1 MFHHQVHP
9 STLLEFQENE
19 QVREGLENIAKTL
32 DVSDENLHDSLFTE
46 FVIYKNSWKP
56 NKPEKRR
63 EVLKHLIRL
72 SYFGENNKQ
81 NENVVINLIAD
92 EIIASR
98 TIMAALLKEFNN
110 ITPMEGET
118 EPNVLSLKQFGLAFI
133 KIFTI
138 VRDQKALE
146 AIKTGE
152 PIENNK
158 DTEKTDTPKWE
169 KDYNKRAKTN
179 TEEMERVKD
188 PKVLKKFKGQCQK
201 TFDYREIF
209 PDQNIDENQLQDERV
224 KRLEQLWSRITNDD
238 EKMTEE
244 ATEWSLDLISRRIAQ
259 DDDDSLDDVLN
270 KGWRDIAA
278 IIILICI
285 FYHYSGN
292 EDYQNYYK
300 RLYELNGDLRKFPS
314 VKRKSQSEPINT
326 PSKKPKQTITPEN
339 NEVELPP
346 LVNDDIN
353 ESSNQTKSNNN
364 VTQKPKYYTVSDN
377 ESSPEFIVIDDEPK
391 TLSPRF
397 PDISAGSTGD
407 NRNDESE
414 SDTKINWILPYN
426 PFEQEDSQG
435 LMTKDRKIDTKLSDK
450 FLTHAWTAIGKQG
463 KPSGRFKTL
472 ARQAKTESQL
482 TNVLSLFQ
490 KGRVRFNEAMDTTHE
505 YIDDLFEKVQDTVN
519 EKIDTAENYIK
530 SKTGKNKKTSDTEDY
545 DESPKQKTRKNKKSK
560 ERTKR
565 KNKRLSKLMSHL
577 NLSDN
582 EN

>member
-9 STLLEFQENE
+9 STLLEFQENKE
-19 QVREGLENIAKTL
+19 VREGLENIAKTL
-32 DVSDENLHDSLFTE
+32 DVSDQTLHDSLFIQ
-46 FVIYKNSWKP
+46 FVTYKNSWKP

-63 EVLKHLIRL
+63 EVLKELIRL
-72 SYFGENNKQ
+72 SFFGQDNKQ
-81 NENVVINLIAD
+81 D

-98 TIMAALLKEFNN
+98 KIMAGLLKEFNS

-118 EPNVLSLKQFGLAFI
+118 EPNGLSIKQFGLAFVTL
-133 KIFTI
+133 FAI

-146 AIKTGE
+146 AIKNGE
-152 PIENNK
+152 QTEITK
-158 DTEKTDTPKWE
+158 DAEQTDIPKWE
-169 KDYNKRAKTN
+169 KDYNKHAETN
-179 TEEMERVKD
+179 AEEVERVKD
-188 PKVLKKFKGQCQK
+188 PKVLKKFKKQCEK

-209 PDQNIDENQLQDERV
+209 PDQSIDENQLQDERI

-244 ATEWSLDLISRRIAQ
+244 ATEWSLDLINRRIDQ
-259 DDDDSLDDVLN
+259 DDDDSSDDVLN
-270 KGWRDIAA
+270 NGWREVAA
-278 IIILICI
+278 IIILLCI
-285 FYHYSGN
+285 AYHYSGN
-292 EDYQNYYK
+292 ENYQNYYK

-314 VKRKSQSEPINT
+314 TKRKSQSEEIII

-339 NEVELPP
+339 DEVELPP

-397 PDISAGSTGD
+397 PDISSGSTGD

-414 SDTKINWILPYN
+414 SNTKINWILDYDPYA
-426 PFEQEDSQG
+426 QEDSQG
-435 LMTKDRKIDTKLSDK
+435 LMTKDRKIDKKLSDN

-482 TNVLSLFQ
+482 SNVLSLFQ
-490 KGRVRFNEAMDTTHE
+490 KGRVRFNEAMDKTHE
-505 YIDDLFEKVQDTVN
+505 YMDDLFEKVQDTVN

-530 SKTGKNKKTSDTEDY
+530 SKTGKNKKISEDY
-545 DESPKQKTRKNKKSK
+545 DLSPKQKTRKNKKS
-560 ERTKR
+560 KR

-577 NLSDN
+577 NLSDD